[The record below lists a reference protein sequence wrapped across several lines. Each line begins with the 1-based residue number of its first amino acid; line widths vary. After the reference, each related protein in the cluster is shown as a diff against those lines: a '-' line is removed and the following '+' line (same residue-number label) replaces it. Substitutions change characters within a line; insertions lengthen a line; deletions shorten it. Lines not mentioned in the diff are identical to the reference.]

1 MAQVIGAGGYG
12 VAALGLLCVF
22 CLAVLALAL
31 RGASAEQ
38 RPEILRALAE
48 VFMSLRG
55 RQLTRSADCATGRTS
70 SSRAPEDGERGQ

>member
-1 MAQVIGAGGYG
+1 MMAQVIGVGGYG

-48 VFMSLRG
+48 LFRSLRG
-55 RQLTRSADCATGRTS
+55 RR
-70 SSRAPEDGERGQ
+70 

>member
-1 MAQVIGAGGYG
+1 MMAQVIGAGEYG

-38 RPEILRALAE
+38 RPEILRAVAE
-48 VFMSLRG
+48 LFRSLRG
-55 RQLTRSADCATGRTS
+55 RR
-70 SSRAPEDGERGQ
+70 